1 MGTRNLTIVKHNE
14 EIKVAQYCQ
23 WDGYPGGAGLAI
35 LDFLQNEMDLPKF
48 KEQLNKC
55 AWATAEEFSAADE
68 AIDTI
73 RAKLEELKISHP
85 ERYDNENPMSKR
97 NDVLLNAYPEYHRD
111 TGYKILLMIQES
123 KNPLLL
129 QNSFAFGGDK
139 IYCEWAWA
147 IDLDTMRLEVYSSGF
162 DNFHDAP
169 KGVFE
174 TLDESVRLCKSF
186 YLNILPDPI
195 EFVRV
200 IEALWPTDASED
212 AES

>member
-1 MGTRNLTIVKHNE
+1 
-14 EIKVAQYCQ
+14 
-23 WDGYPGGAGLAI
+23 
-35 LDFLQNEMDLPKF
+35 
-48 KEQLNKC
+48 
-55 AWATAEEFSAADE
+55 
-68 AIDTI
+68 
-73 RAKLEELKISHP
+73 
-85 ERYDNENPMSKR
+85 MSKR

-123 KNPLLL
+123 KKPLLL

-139 IYCEWAWA
+139 IFCEWAWAWA

-186 YLNILPDPI
+186 DLNILPDPI
-195 EFVRV
+195 EFVRA